1 MREAVV
7 LTARLTLLVG
17 AMRAGGAR
25 VGVGELLAAHR
36 ALAAVDAS
44 DRRTSYLAARAALC
58 ARRSDLEVFDAA
70 WEETFGPEPGSAA
83 MDMLREQGT
92 TILPS
97 SPGAALAGHLPVP
110 TPDEEEIDV
119 RPAAW
124 SEIELLKDKD
134 FAAYTEAERVL
145 ARRLLGRLG
154 TTGPQRRSRR
164 LRAARGRGPHADP
177 RATMRASLRYGGE
190 PLDRRFR
197 EPTLRPRP
205 LVLLVDVSGSMEPY
219 ARMLLQYAQACVA
232 GRRRVEVFAFG
243 TRLTRLT
250 LELRGRDPD
259 AALARAAEA
268 VADWHG
274 GTRIGECAAELNR
287 EHGRRLGR
295 GATVVLLS
303 DGWDRGEPDEL
314 AAELGRLRR
323 CAHELIWL
331 NPHKARDGYEPLTRG
346 MVAALPHLDA
356 FLAGNSLRSLEEL
369 ARRLERDPGEHG
381 GRG

>member
-1 MREAVV
+1 
-7 LTARLTLLVG
+7 
-17 AMRAGGAR
+17 
-25 VGVGELLAAHR
+25 
-36 ALAAVDAS
+36 
-44 DRRTSYLAARAALC
+44 
-58 ARRSDLEVFDAA
+58 
-70 WEETFGPEPGSAA
+70 
-83 MDMLREQGT
+83 
-92 TILPS
+92 
-97 SPGAALAGHLPVP
+97 
-110 TPDEEEIDV
+110 
-119 RPAAW
+119 
-124 SEIELLKDKD
+124 
-134 FAAYTEAERVL
+134 
-145 ARRLLGRLG
+145 
-154 TTGPQRRSRR
+154 
-164 LRAARGRGPHADP
+164 
-177 RATMRASLRYGGE
+177 
-190 PLDRRFR
+190 
-197 EPTLRPRP
+197 
-205 LVLLVDVSGSMEPY
+205 MEPY

-268 VADWHG
+268 VDDWHG
-274 GTRIGECAAELNR
+274 GTRIGECAGELNR

-295 GATVVLLS
+295 GASVVLLS

-369 ARRLERDPGEHG
+369 ARRLERVPGEHG
-381 GRG
+381 GGRR